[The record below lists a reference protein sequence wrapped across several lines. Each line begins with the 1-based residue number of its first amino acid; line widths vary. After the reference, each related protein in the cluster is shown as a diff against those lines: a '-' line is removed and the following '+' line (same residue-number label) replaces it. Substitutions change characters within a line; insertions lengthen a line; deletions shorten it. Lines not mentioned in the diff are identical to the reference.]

1 MIAVQE
7 VNEFERL
14 VVIEEMRRNG
24 YDDYTMQPGNGCVWV
39 SVPRGG
45 YSLEMY
51 YIFRDGCLVDVQ
63 ID

>member
-1 MIAVQE
+1 MHK

-14 VVIEEMRRNG
+14 IVVEEMRKHG
-24 YDDYTMQPGNGCVWV
+24 YTSYEMRPGNDCVWV

-45 YSLEMY
+45 FSLEMY
-51 YIFRDGCLVDVQ
+51 YIFRDGKLVEVQ